1 MTAGSDIPS
10 SFEAAWAL
18 FQAADSLRLVDDTLE
33 WQWTRGRAQYLAFL
47 VRLEDAAARDYVSR
61 MQERIAIIPGVE
73 LYPDWYWHIT
83 VKGAGFQVI
92 KRTHDDDV
100 LRQDVPRI
108 AAQAREQLARQPAF
122 EAQLGLANGFS
133 EVVFIEL
140 HDGGRVRDLNTLLTE
155 HLPVPRYPIDGGT
168 FLPHV
173 SIARF
178 TSNEGLAQ
186 LKETLAA
193 LRREEPGPAFSV
205 RRVEFVKVWLSEAMP
220 EFDTLATYPLAARS
234 GL

>member
-1 MTAGSDIPS
+1 VTSIPAA
-10 SFEAAWAL
+10 FDEAWAR
-18 FQAADSLRLVDDTLE
+18 FQQLDSLLLAGDTLE

-61 MQERIAIIPGVE
+61 VQERITGIPGVE
-73 LYPDWYWHIT
+73 PYPDWYWHIT

-108 AAQAREQLARQPAF
+108 AAQARELLARQPAF
-122 EAQLGLANGFS
+122 EAQFGLANGFS
-133 EVVFIEL
+133 EVVFIEA
-140 HDGGRVRDLNTLLTE
+140 HDGGRVRELNTLLCE
-155 HLPVPRYPIDGGT
+155 NLRVPRYPIDGGI

-193 LRREEPGPAFSV
+193 LRREGPGPTFSV

-220 EFDTLATYPLAARS
+220 EFDTLATYALAARS
-234 GL
+234 GA